1 MQLPQRPLQRMAD
14 LGGGAERMQERLELR
29 LEAVEDLTARVK
41 ELWRMVA
48 GQLAELRGDN
58 EAAKLT
64 SSNSWKVGPLMAPV
78 RLAKRPLL
86 SAAPSSFRC
95 LICRT
100 RMRQQGVQRCRRA
113 TTYVDGE
120 GVALEEETQVGI
132 ADEHGV
138 RDNLHERRLQT

>member
-1 MQLPQRPLQRMAD
+1 
-14 LGGGAERMQERLELR
+14 MQERLELR
-29 LEAVEDLTARVK
+29 LEAIEDLTARVE
-41 ELWRMVA
+41 ELWRVVA
-48 GQLAELRGDN
+48 GQLAKLRGEN

-100 RMRQQGVQRCRRA
+100 RERQQDGHCCERA
-113 TTYVDGE
+113 TTHIDGE

-132 ADEHGV
+132 AD
-138 RDNLHERRLQT
+138 